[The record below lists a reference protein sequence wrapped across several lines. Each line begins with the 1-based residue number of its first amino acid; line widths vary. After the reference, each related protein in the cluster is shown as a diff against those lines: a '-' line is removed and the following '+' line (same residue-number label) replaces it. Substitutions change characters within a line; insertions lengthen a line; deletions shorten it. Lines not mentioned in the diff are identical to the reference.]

1 MTRSFSSLFIVIGLI
16 FFSTVE
22 TLACSCGCAPLG
34 NYGIGGPIIT
44 TPAYT
49 LPQGKFVINT
59 NLRYQNVNELTT
71 TDFARINGIHAHS
84 HDSEMQL
91 TATLGYGLTDDLT
104 LSLSYPYRLLYGLKT
119 DEEDNSII
127 DGGNAIGLGDMTL
140 LAKYRF
146 LGGGGNPCKD
156 GCSLEGCHNNH
167 LQAALLAGIKMPT
180 GQTNERDVDG
190 YQLGADE
197 QPGTGSW
204 DPVMGLALS
213 YPVNNFSFDTS
224 LSYRLSTQGIQQTT
238 VGDTINFNSAVTYN
252 FESHQVF
259 GQSIQ
264 PAAVLEMNGI
274 WQEKVEYQGV
284 KDNGHGGLV
293 MFLSPGLRAAI
304 NDYTVANFLIGF
316 PIINDLNGT
325 QPSTGIQLF
334 AGLSRIF

>member
-1 MTRSFSSLFIVIGLI
+1 MQHIILSLILLCLTVIKA
-16 FFSTVE
+16 E
-22 TLACSCGCAPLG
+22 ACSCGCAPLG

-71 TDFARINGIHAHS
+71 RDFARINGIHAHS

-104 LSLSYPYRLLYGLKT
+104 LSLSYPYRFLYGLRT
-119 DEEDNSII
+119 HEEDNSII

-146 LGGGGNPCKD
+146 LGKESPCKN
-156 GCSLEGCHNNH
+156 GCSIKKCGNNH

-190 YQLGADE
+190 SQLRADE

-204 DPVMGLALS
+204 DPVMGLAFSL
-213 YPVNNFSFDTS
+213 PVNIFSFDANAN
-224 LSYRLSTQGIQQTT
+224 YRLSTQGIQQTT
-238 VGDTINFNSAVTYN
+238 VGDTINFNTAVTYN
-252 FESHQVF
+252 FQSYQVL
-259 GQSIQ
+259 GQSIK
-264 PAAVLEMNGI
+264 PAAVVELNGI
-274 WQEKVEYQGV
+274 WQERVESQGT

-293 MFLSPGLRAAI
+293 MFISPGLRAAI
-304 NDYTVANFLIGF
+304 NDYTIINLLVGL
-316 PIINDLNGT
+316 PIISDLNGS
-325 QPSTGIQLF
+325 QPGTGIQLF